1 MGQFKLIVLVIAEIS
16 ALEEKHKSTMTE
28 LSDVMIGMEQQFE
41 ERESEARAE
50 FQSLRDEIKNK
61 NLEERQSLRV
71 QVLSLPNRFLE
82 HPYSVQWILV
92 LYSVQRIDAINVMYV
107 NLLN

>member
-1 MGQFKLIVLVIAEIS
+1 
-16 ALEEKHKSTMTE
+16 MTE

-71 QVLSLPNRFLE
+71 QVIKC
-82 HPYSVQWILV
+82 YSCDILV
-92 LYSVQRIDAINVMYV
+92 FQTLAFLSRSHYECTNMLVHLNSARISSGGARR
-107 NLLN
+107 